1 MAMKTKEEI
10 QQKPDAGKDILLNT
24 LGYSGSSF
32 LKIVEQNNRI
42 YEDLL
47 KNYTSEAEAEKYC
60 REQISLFRSSAGLL
74 CPVSQAQYIIDLYH
88 EILNEKKEFAK

>member
-1 MAMKTKEEI
+1 MAIKSKEEI
-10 QQKPDAGKDILLNT
+10 QQKLDTGKDILLNT
-24 LGYSGSSF
+24 LSYSGSHF
-32 LKIVEQNNRI
+32 HKIVEQNNRI

-47 KNYTSEAEAEKYC
+47 KNYTSKKETEKYC
-60 REQISLFRSSAGLL
+60 RKQINLFRSSAGLL